1 MKSLERYIALFFV
14 LTTITLS
21 WCLYKEHVKLT
32 DAKSEIIKLRQNLC
46 DGKYCDVQE
55 DINVIMSLE
64 DQADFIRIY
73 ELLDLEGIYNDNP
86 TQEQIN
92 LQKVDS
98 ILGKHLHP

>member
-1 MKSLERYIALFFV
+1 MRIYELERLDSSFA
-14 LTTITLS
+14 
-21 WCLYKEHVKLT
+21 
-32 DAKSEIIKLRQNLC
+32 
-46 DGKYCDVQE
+46 
-55 DINVIMSLE
+55 

-98 ILGKHLHP
+98 ILGVHLHP

>member
-1 MKSLERYIALFFV
+1 MSTRVIKFLLYISSVIIVILSFFLYKSQMRIYELERLDSSFA
-14 LTTITLS
+14 
-21 WCLYKEHVKLT
+21 
-32 DAKSEIIKLRQNLC
+32 
-46 DGKYCDVQE
+46 
-55 DINVIMSLE
+55 

-98 ILGKHLHP
+98 ILGVHLHP

>member
-1 MKSLERYIALFFV
+1 MSRMVLKISLFIAMLVIFILSFLLYKSYKRVSELERLDSGFA
-14 LTTITLS
+14 
-21 WCLYKEHVKLT
+21 
-32 DAKSEIIKLRQNLC
+32 
-46 DGKYCDVQE
+46 
-55 DINVIMSLE
+55 

-98 ILGKHLHP
+98 ILGVHLHP

>member
-1 MKSLERYIALFFV
+1 MSRMVLKISLFIAMLVIFILSFLLYKSYKRVSELERLDSGFA
-14 LTTITLS
+14 
-21 WCLYKEHVKLT
+21 
-32 DAKSEIIKLRQNLC
+32 
-46 DGKYCDVQE
+46 
-55 DINVIMSLE
+55 

-98 ILGKHLHP
+98 ILGRHLHSGIKD

>member
-1 MKSLERYIALFFV
+1 MSRKVLKISLFIAMLVIFILSFLLYKSYKRVSELERLDSGFA
-14 LTTITLS
+14 
-21 WCLYKEHVKLT
+21 
-32 DAKSEIIKLRQNLC
+32 
-46 DGKYCDVQE
+46 
-55 DINVIMSLE
+55 

-98 ILGKHLHP
+98 ILGVHLHP

>member
-1 MKSLERYIALFFV
+1 MSRKVLKISLFIAMLVIFILSFLLYKSYKCISELERLDSGFA
-14 LTTITLS
+14 
-21 WCLYKEHVKLT
+21 
-32 DAKSEIIKLRQNLC
+32 
-46 DGKYCDVQE
+46 
-55 DINVIMSLE
+55 

-98 ILGKHLHP
+98 ILGVHLHP

>member
-1 MKSLERYIALFFV
+1 MVSFEESFILSFLLYKSYKRVSELERLDSGFA
-14 LTTITLS
+14 
-21 WCLYKEHVKLT
+21 
-32 DAKSEIIKLRQNLC
+32 
-46 DGKYCDVQE
+46 
-55 DINVIMSLE
+55 

-98 ILGKHLHP
+98 ILGVHLHP

>member
-1 MKSLERYIALFFV
+1 MVLKISLFIAMLVIFILSFLLYKSYKRVSELERLDSGFA
-14 LTTITLS
+14 
-21 WCLYKEHVKLT
+21 
-32 DAKSEIIKLRQNLC
+32 
-46 DGKYCDVQE
+46 
-55 DINVIMSLE
+55 

-98 ILGKHLHP
+98 ILGVHLHP